1 MINGKNGG
9 RGKYKQKE
17 KKRSFF
23 SKVKSI
29 FYNFCF
35 VLVKY
40 IKKEESSFNLKKWFI
55 KCTIKKKLEEVQY
68 QYILSK
74 NEFILSCIPKIN
86 PNHYFVYMYLPF
98 ITSAEMHT
106 VNEYS
111 NLILRTSDADGTR
124 WYQKG
129 QVSHSVSIK

>member
-1 MINGKNGG
+1 M
-9 RGKYKQKE
+9 Y
-17 KKRSFF
+17 SYFHVF
-23 SKVKSI
+23 
-29 FYNFCF
+29 
-35 VLVKY
+35 L
-40 IKKEESSFNLKKWFI
+40 
-55 KCTIKKKLEEVQY
+55 TIHT
-68 QYILSK
+68 
-74 NEFILSCIPKIN
+74 FIN